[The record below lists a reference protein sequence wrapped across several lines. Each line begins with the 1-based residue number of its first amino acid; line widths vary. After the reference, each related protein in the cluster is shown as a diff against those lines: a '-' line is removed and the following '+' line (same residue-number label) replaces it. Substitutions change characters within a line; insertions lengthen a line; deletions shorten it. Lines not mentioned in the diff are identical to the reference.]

1 MAKKQA
7 FGEQA
12 QHLKAAHRK
21 MAKVVIATKNSRG
34 KFAYK
39 EAMIGQDDA
48 MDFIKKHKS

>member
-1 MAKKQA
+1 MAKRQA

-12 QHLKAAHRK
+12 QQLKAAHRK

-39 EAMIGQDDA
+39 EAMIDQDNA
-48 MDFIKKHKS
+48 KEFIQKHKP

>member
-1 MAKKQA
+1 MAKRQA

-12 QHLKAAHRK
+12 QQLKAAHRK

-39 EAMIGQDDA
+39 EAMIDQDNA
-48 MDFIKKHKS
+48 KEFIQKNKP

>member
-12 QHLKAAHRK
+12 QQLKAARRK

-39 EAMIGQDDA
+39 EAMIDQEDA
-48 MDFIKKHKS
+48 KEFIQKNKS

>member
-1 MAKKQA
+1 MAKRQA

-12 QHLKAAHRK
+12 QQLKAAHRK

-39 EAMIGQDDA
+39 EAMIDQEDA
-48 MDFIKKHKS
+48 KEFIQKNKS

>member
-12 QHLKAAHRK
+12 LKMKESQRK
-21 MAKVVIATKNSRG
+21 MAKVVIATKNNKG

-39 EAMIGQDDA
+39 EAMVDQDNA
-48 MDFIKKHKS
+48 KEFIQQHRS